1 MPQFECIFIAGKRP
15 LFDMSL
21 RKTQPQHYA
30 VLVATFFKTLG
41 GDQAEFPAN
50 NADLMAE
57 LMLSLL
63 TDLKDM
69 TLSWQREKFAGLLS
83 KMIDVFLPVADILCQ
98 VSLQRVWTVCFC
110 TSVQQNKIW
119 KSGRFWRIVQ

>member
-1 MPQFECIFIAGKRP
+1 MPQCECLFITGKRP

-21 RKTQPQHYA
+21 RKTKPQHYA
-30 VLVATFFKTLG
+30 VLVATFFKILG
-41 GDQAEFPAN
+41 GDQAEVPAN
-50 NADLMAE
+50 NADLIAE

-69 TLSWQREKFAGLLS
+69 TLSWQQEKLAGVLS
-83 KMIDVFLPVADILCQ
+83 KMIDVFPLIADILRQ

-110 TSVQQNKIW
+110 TSVQQNKILQ
-119 KSGRFWRIVQ
+119 SGRFWRVVQ